1 MSLLYQKHA
10 SRPLTLDNR
19 VEPELYRDVFPYTHV
34 SRIEFD
40 DTFLVPRPADPMFI
54 TDTTF
59 RDGQQ
64 ARPPYTVKQIARIYD
79 LLHKLGGK
87 SGLIQASEFFMY
99 SPKDRK
105 AIEVCRSR
113 GYRFPRVTGWI
124 RANMDDLKIAH
135 DMEFDEVGL
144 LTSMSDYHIF
154 LKLGKTREQ
163 AMNDYLKVVTKALEW
178 GIVPRCHFEDVT
190 RADIYGF
197 CLPFARKLME
207 LSHEASMPIKIR
219 LCDTMGYGVPFPGAA
234 LPRSVQRIVR
244 AFTDEAGVP
253 GAWLEWHGHNDF
265 HKVLVNG
272 VTAWLYGCG
281 GVNGTLMGFG
291 ERTGNA
297 PLEALVIDYISL
309 TGNDEAADPTV
320 ITEIAQYFEKELDY
334 RIPDN
339 YPFAGKDFNA
349 TSAGI
354 HVDGLAK
361 NEEIYNIFDT
371 TKILNRS
378 VPIII
383 NDKAGRAGVA
393 YWINQ
398 QFNLPPERQVSKKHP
413 AVGQIH
419 TRIMAAYEEGRNTS
433 FSNKEIKNLVRR
445 FMPELFDSEFDQ
457 MKRIAGELASNLVER
472 LARDCQSTADS
483 EALTAQL
490 QHFVH
495 DYSFIQYAYVTD
507 VKGHSTAIAIS
518 DPGDQKGYKAFP
530 IGFDYSNR
538 EWFLQPMRTG
548 KLHITNVHQ
557 SQVTGQLIITVS
569 TVITDANDE
578 IIGVLGADIQLE
590 EIIRR
595 AESLEAEVPNSEEEE
610 PYSVKGGKR
619 FLPFTKA
626 FPFWNGYVPHK
637 TKPFS
642 GVRERALFFH
652 SRMRPPSQERVFSQ
666 GRWG

>member
-490 QHFVH
+490 QHFVR

-595 AESLEAEVPNSEEEE
+595 AESLEAAVPNSEEE
-610 PYSVKGGKR
+610 
-619 FLPFTKA
+619 
-626 FPFWNGYVPHK
+626 
-637 TKPFS
+637 
-642 GVRERALFFH
+642 
-652 SRMRPPSQERVFSQ
+652 
-666 GRWG
+666 

>member
-590 EIIRR
+590 EIIRG
-595 AESLEAEVPNSEEEE
+595 ADSLEAEVPNSEEE
-610 PYSVKGGKR
+610 
-619 FLPFTKA
+619 
-626 FPFWNGYVPHK
+626 
-637 TKPFS
+637 
-642 GVRERALFFH
+642 
-652 SRMRPPSQERVFSQ
+652 
-666 GRWG
+666 

>member
-1 MSLLYQKHA
+1 MPLLQQKHA
-10 SRPLTLDNR
+10 SMPLSLDN
-19 VEPELYRDVFPYTHV
+19 PETPQLYRDVFPYRQI

-40 DTFLVPRPADPMFI
+40 DTFVLPRPADPMFI

-99 SPKDRK
+99 SARDRK
-105 AIEVCRSR
+105 AIETCRSR
-113 GYRFPRVTGWI
+113 GYRFPRITGWI
-124 RANMDDLKIAH
+124 RANMDDLKIAR
-135 DMEFDEVGL
+135 DMEFDEVGM
-144 LTSMSDYHIF
+144 LTSISDYHVF
-154 LKLGKTREQ
+154 LKLGKTRAQ
-163 AMNDYLKVVTKALEW
+163 AMNDYLKLVTQALEW

-207 LSHEASMPIKIR
+207 LSAQASMPVKIR

-234 LPRSVQRIVR
+234 LPRSVQGIVR

-253 GAWLEWHGHNDF
+253 GNWLEWHGHNDF

-309 TGNDEAADPTV
+309 TGDDEAADTTV
-320 ITEIAQYFEKELDY
+320 ITEIAEYFQKELDY

-354 HVDGLAK
+354 HVDGLSK

-371 TKILNRS
+371 TRLLNRP

-383 NDKAGRAGVA
+383 NDKAGKAGVA

-398 QFNLPPERQVSKKHP
+398 TFSLPADRQVSKNHP

-419 TRIMAAYEEGRNTS
+419 ARIMKAYEDGRTTS
-433 FSNKEIKNLVRR
+433 FSNKEMNALARR

-457 MKRIAGELASNLVER
+457 IKRLAGHLAANLVEHLAQDCSKAADLNAVNER
-472 LARDCQSTADS
+472 LGSFLD
-483 EALTAQL
+483 E
-490 QHFVH
+490 
-495 DYSFIQYAYVTD
+495 YPFIQYVYLTDEKGKSVAARIIDPAYRD
-507 VKGHSTAIAIS
+507 KYEAQ
-518 DPGDQKGYKAFP
+518 PLGYDF
-530 IGFDYSNR
+530 SSR

-548 KLHITNVHQ
+548 KLHITDVHQ
-557 SQVTGQLIITVS
+557 SQFTGQLIITVS
-569 TVITDANDE
+569 TVVTNAREDVS
-578 IIGVLGADIQLE
+578 GVIGADIQLE
-590 EIIRR
+590 QIMRR
-595 AESLEAEVPNSEEEE
+595 AEALEEEANQAE
-610 PYSVKGGKR
+610 ED
-619 FLPFTKA
+619 A
-626 FPFWNGYVPHK
+626 
-637 TKPFS
+637 
-642 GVRERALFFH
+642 
-652 SRMRPPSQERVFSQ
+652 
-666 GRWG
+666 

>member
-19 VEPELYRDVFPYTHV
+19 VEPELYRDVFPYAHV

-197 CLPFARKLME
+197 CLPFARKLMG

-419 TRIMAAYEEGRNTS
+419 TKIMAAYEEGRNTS

-472 LARDCQSTADS
+472 LSRDCQTTSDT
-483 EALTAQL
+483 ETLTAQL
-490 QHFVH
+490 QQFVR
-495 DYSFIQYAYVTD
+495 DYSFIQYVYVTD

-538 EWFLQPMRTG
+538 EWFQQPMRTG
-548 KLHITNVHQ
+548 KLHIMNVHQ

-578 IIGVLGADIQLE
+578 IVGVLGADIQLE

-595 AESLEAEVPNSEEEE
+595 AESLEAEEHTGEEE
-610 PYSVKGGKR
+610 
-619 FLPFTKA
+619 
-626 FPFWNGYVPHK
+626 
-637 TKPFS
+637 
-642 GVRERALFFH
+642 
-652 SRMRPPSQERVFSQ
+652 
-666 GRWG
+666 

>member
-19 VEPELYRDVFPYTHV
+19 VEPELYRDVFQYTHV

-595 AESLEAEVPNSEEEE
+595 AESLEAEVPNSEEE
-610 PYSVKGGKR
+610 
-619 FLPFTKA
+619 
-626 FPFWNGYVPHK
+626 
-637 TKPFS
+637 
-642 GVRERALFFH
+642 
-652 SRMRPPSQERVFSQ
+652 
-666 GRWG
+666 

>member
-320 ITEIAQYFEKELDY
+320 ITEIAQYFEKELEY

-490 QHFVH
+490 QHFVR

-595 AESLEAEVPNSEEEE
+595 AESLEAEVPNSEEE
-610 PYSVKGGKR
+610 
-619 FLPFTKA
+619 
-626 FPFWNGYVPHK
+626 
-637 TKPFS
+637 
-642 GVRERALFFH
+642 
-652 SRMRPPSQERVFSQ
+652 
-666 GRWG
+666 

>member
-457 MKRIAGELASNLVER
+457 MKRIAGELASSLVER

-595 AESLEAEVPNSEEEE
+595 AESLEAEVPNSEEE
-610 PYSVKGGKR
+610 
-619 FLPFTKA
+619 
-626 FPFWNGYVPHK
+626 
-637 TKPFS
+637 
-642 GVRERALFFH
+642 
-652 SRMRPPSQERVFSQ
+652 
-666 GRWG
+666 

>member
-113 GYRFPRVTGWI
+113 GYRFPRITGWI

-135 DMEFDEVGL
+135 DMEFDEVGM

-490 QHFVH
+490 QHFVR

-595 AESLEAEVPNSEEEE
+595 AESLEAEVPNSEEE
-610 PYSVKGGKR
+610 
-619 FLPFTKA
+619 
-626 FPFWNGYVPHK
+626 
-637 TKPFS
+637 
-642 GVRERALFFH
+642 
-652 SRMRPPSQERVFSQ
+652 
-666 GRWG
+666 

>member
-1 MSLLYQKHA
+1 MPLLQQKHA
-10 SRPLTLDNR
+10 SMPLSLDN
-19 VEPELYRDVFPYTHV
+19 PETPQLYRDVFPYRQI

-40 DTFLVPRPADPMFI
+40 DTFVLPRPADPMFI

-99 SPKDRK
+99 SARDRK
-105 AIEVCRSR
+105 AIETCRSR
-113 GYRFPRVTGWI
+113 GYRFPRITGWI
-124 RANMDDLKIAH
+124 RANMDDLKIAR
-135 DMEFDEVGL
+135 DMEFDEVGM
-144 LTSMSDYHIF
+144 LTSISDYHVF
-154 LKLGKTREQ
+154 LKLGKTRAQ
-163 AMNDYLKVVTKALEW
+163 AMNDYLKLVTQALEW

-207 LSHEASMPIKIR
+207 LSAQASMPVKIR

-234 LPRSVQRIVR
+234 LPRSVQGIVR

-253 GAWLEWHGHNDF
+253 GNWLEWHGHNDF

-309 TGNDEAADPTV
+309 TGDDEAADTTV
-320 ITEIAQYFEKELDY
+320 ITEIAEYFQKELDY

-354 HVDGLAK
+354 HVDGLSK

-371 TKILNRS
+371 TRLLNRP

-383 NDKAGRAGVA
+383 NDKAGKAGVA

-398 QFNLPPERQVSKKHP
+398 TFSLPADRQVSKNHP

-419 TRIMAAYEEGRNTS
+419 ARIMKAYEDGRTTS
-433 FSNKEIKNLVRR
+433 FSNKEMNALARR

-457 MKRIAGELASNLVER
+457 IKRLAGHLAANLVEHLAQDCSRAADLNAVNER
-472 LARDCQSTADS
+472 LGSFLD
-483 EALTAQL
+483 E
-490 QHFVH
+490 
-495 DYSFIQYAYVTD
+495 YPFIQYVYLTDEKGKSVAARIIDPAYRD
-507 VKGHSTAIAIS
+507 KYEAQ
-518 DPGDQKGYKAFP
+518 PLGYDF
-530 IGFDYSNR
+530 SSR

-548 KLHITNVHQ
+548 KLHITDVHQ
-557 SQVTGQLIITVS
+557 SQFTGQLIITVS
-569 TVITDANDE
+569 TVVTNAREDVS
-578 IIGVLGADIQLE
+578 GVIGADIQLE
-590 EIIRR
+590 QIMRR
-595 AESLEAEVPNSEEEE
+595 AEALEEEANQAE
-610 PYSVKGGKR
+610 ED
-619 FLPFTKA
+619 A
-626 FPFWNGYVPHK
+626 
-637 TKPFS
+637 
-642 GVRERALFFH
+642 
-652 SRMRPPSQERVFSQ
+652 
-666 GRWG
+666 

>member
-490 QHFVH
+490 QHFVR

-590 EIIRR
+590 EIIRH
-595 AESLEAEVPNSEEEE
+595 AESLEAEVPNSEEE
-610 PYSVKGGKR
+610 
-619 FLPFTKA
+619 
-626 FPFWNGYVPHK
+626 
-637 TKPFS
+637 
-642 GVRERALFFH
+642 
-652 SRMRPPSQERVFSQ
+652 
-666 GRWG
+666 

>member
-19 VEPELYRDVFPYTHV
+19 VEPELYRDVFPYTHI

-40 DTFLVPRPADPMFI
+40 DNFLIPRPADPMFI

-99 SPKDRK
+99 SAKDRK
-105 AIEVCRSR
+105 AIETCRSR
-113 GYRFPRVTGWI
+113 GYRFPRITGWI

-135 DMEFDEVGL
+135 DMEFDEVGM

-163 AMNDYLKVVTKALEW
+163 AMNDYLKVITKALEW

-197 CLPFARKLME
+197 CLPFARRLME
-207 LSHEASMPIKIR
+207 LSREASMPIKIR

-349 TSAGI
+349 TCAGI
-354 HVDGLAK
+354 HVDGLSK

-398 QFNLPPERQVSKKHP
+398 QFGLPTERQVSKKHP
-413 AVGQIH
+413 AVGQIYAK
-419 TRIMAAYEEGRNTS
+419 IMKAYEDGRNTS
-433 FSNKEIKNLVRR
+433 FSNKEMKNLVRR

-457 MKRIAGELASNLVER
+457 MKRIAGELAANLVER
-472 LARDCQSTADS
+472 LARNCQQAPNA
-483 EALTAQL
+483 EAVTELL
-490 QHFVH
+490 ERFVH
-495 DYSFIQYAYVTD
+495 EYSFIQYVYVTD
-507 VKGHSTAIAIS
+507 TTGKTTSLAVSHPEDLKLYQSF
-518 DPGDQKGYKAFP
+518 PVGY
-530 IGFDYSNR
+530 DYSNR
-538 EWFLQPMRTG
+538 EWFQQPLKTG
-548 KLHITNVHQ
+548 KLHIMNVHQ
-557 SQVTGQLIITVS
+557 SQITGQLIITVS
-569 TVITDANDE
+569 TVISDDNDE
-578 IIGVLGADIQLE
+578 ILGVLGADIQLE

-595 AESLEAEVPNSEEEE
+595 AEVLEADQPAVEEE
-610 PYSVKGGKR
+610 
-619 FLPFTKA
+619 
-626 FPFWNGYVPHK
+626 
-637 TKPFS
+637 
-642 GVRERALFFH
+642 
-652 SRMRPPSQERVFSQ
+652 
-666 GRWG
+666 

>member
-490 QHFVH
+490 QHFVR

-518 DPGDQKGYKAFP
+518 DPGDQKGYMAFP

-595 AESLEAEVPNSEEEE
+595 AESLEAEVPNSEEE
-610 PYSVKGGKR
+610 
-619 FLPFTKA
+619 
-626 FPFWNGYVPHK
+626 
-637 TKPFS
+637 
-642 GVRERALFFH
+642 
-652 SRMRPPSQERVFSQ
+652 
-666 GRWG
+666 

>member
-349 TSAGI
+349 TRAGI

-595 AESLEAEVPNSEEEE
+595 AESLEAEVPNSEEE
-610 PYSVKGGKR
+610 
-619 FLPFTKA
+619 
-626 FPFWNGYVPHK
+626 
-637 TKPFS
+637 
-642 GVRERALFFH
+642 
-652 SRMRPPSQERVFSQ
+652 
-666 GRWG
+666 

>member
-557 SQVTGQLIITVS
+557 SQGTGQLIITVS

-595 AESLEAEVPNSEEEE
+595 AESLEAEVPNSEEE
-610 PYSVKGGKR
+610 
-619 FLPFTKA
+619 
-626 FPFWNGYVPHK
+626 
-637 TKPFS
+637 
-642 GVRERALFFH
+642 
-652 SRMRPPSQERVFSQ
+652 
-666 GRWG
+666 

>member
-34 SRIEFD
+34 SRIGFD

-490 QHFVH
+490 QHFVR

-595 AESLEAEVPNSEEEE
+595 AESLEAEVPNSEEE
-610 PYSVKGGKR
+610 
-619 FLPFTKA
+619 
-626 FPFWNGYVPHK
+626 
-637 TKPFS
+637 
-642 GVRERALFFH
+642 
-652 SRMRPPSQERVFSQ
+652 
-666 GRWG
+666 

>member
-569 TVITDANDE
+569 TVITNANDE

-595 AESLEAEVPNSEEEE
+595 AESLEAEVPNSEEE
-610 PYSVKGGKR
+610 
-619 FLPFTKA
+619 
-626 FPFWNGYVPHK
+626 
-637 TKPFS
+637 
-642 GVRERALFFH
+642 
-652 SRMRPPSQERVFSQ
+652 
-666 GRWG
+666 

>member
-105 AIEVCRSR
+105 AIEVCRAR

-354 HVDGLAK
+354 HVEGLAK

-419 TRIMAAYEEGRNTS
+419 TKIMAAYEEGRNTS

-472 LARDCQSTADS
+472 LSRDCQTTSDT
-483 EALTAQL
+483 ETLTAQL
-490 QHFVH
+490 QQFVR
-495 DYSFIQYAYVTD
+495 DYSFIQYVYVTD

-538 EWFLQPMRTG
+538 EWFQQPMRTG
-548 KLHITNVHQ
+548 KLHIMNVHQ

-595 AESLEAEVPNSEEEE
+595 AESLEAEEHIGEEE
-610 PYSVKGGKR
+610 
-619 FLPFTKA
+619 
-626 FPFWNGYVPHK
+626 
-637 TKPFS
+637 
-642 GVRERALFFH
+642 
-652 SRMRPPSQERVFSQ
+652 
-666 GRWG
+666 

>member
-383 NDKAGRAGVA
+383 NDKAGRAGVV

-490 QHFVH
+490 QHFVR

-595 AESLEAEVPNSEEEE
+595 AESLEAEVPNSEEE
-610 PYSVKGGKR
+610 
-619 FLPFTKA
+619 
-626 FPFWNGYVPHK
+626 
-637 TKPFS
+637 
-642 GVRERALFFH
+642 
-652 SRMRPPSQERVFSQ
+652 
-666 GRWG
+666 

>member
-253 GAWLEWHGHNDF
+253 GQWLEWHGHNDF

-490 QHFVH
+490 QHFVR

-595 AESLEAEVPNSEEEE
+595 AESLEAEVPNSEEE
-610 PYSVKGGKR
+610 
-619 FLPFTKA
+619 
-626 FPFWNGYVPHK
+626 
-637 TKPFS
+637 
-642 GVRERALFFH
+642 
-652 SRMRPPSQERVFSQ
+652 
-666 GRWG
+666 

>member
-197 CLPFARKLME
+197 CLPFARKLMG

-419 TRIMAAYEEGRNTS
+419 TKIMAAYEEGRNTS

-472 LARDCQSTADS
+472 LSRDCQTTSDT
-483 EALTAQL
+483 ETLTTQL
-490 QHFVH
+490 QQFVR
-495 DYSFIQYAYVTD
+495 DYSFIQYVYVTD

-538 EWFLQPMRTG
+538 EWFQQPMRTG
-548 KLHITNVHQ
+548 KLHIMNVHQ

-578 IIGVLGADIQLE
+578 IVGVLGADIQLE

-595 AESLEAEVPNSEEEE
+595 AESLEAEEHTGEEE
-610 PYSVKGGKR
+610 
-619 FLPFTKA
+619 
-626 FPFWNGYVPHK
+626 
-637 TKPFS
+637 
-642 GVRERALFFH
+642 
-652 SRMRPPSQERVFSQ
+652 
-666 GRWG
+666 

>member
-40 DTFLVPRPADPMFI
+40 DTFLVHRPADPMVI
-54 TDTTF
+54 SDTTF

-124 RANMDDLKIAH
+124 RANMADLKIAD
-135 DMEFDEVGL
+135 DMVIDEVGL

-178 GIVPRCHFEDVT
+178 GIVPRCHFEDVP

-490 QHFVH
+490 QHFVR

-530 IGFDYSNR
+530 IGFDYSTR

-595 AESLEAEVPNSEEEE
+595 AESLEAEVPNSEEE
-610 PYSVKGGKR
+610 
-619 FLPFTKA
+619 
-626 FPFWNGYVPHK
+626 
-637 TKPFS
+637 
-642 GVRERALFFH
+642 
-652 SRMRPPSQERVFSQ
+652 
-666 GRWG
+666 

>member
-64 ARPPYTVKQIARIYD
+64 ARPPYTVKQIARIYA

-87 SGLIQASEFFMY
+87 SGLLQASEFFMS

-398 QFNLPPERQVSKKHP
+398 QFNLPPERHVSKKHP
-413 AVGQIH
+413 AVGQRP

-595 AESLEAEVPNSEEEE
+595 AESLEAEVPHSEEE
-610 PYSVKGGKR
+610 
-619 FLPFTKA
+619 
-626 FPFWNGYVPHK
+626 
-637 TKPFS
+637 
-642 GVRERALFFH
+642 
-652 SRMRPPSQERVFSQ
+652 
-666 GRWG
+666 

>member
-207 LSHEASMPIKIR
+207 LSHEASMPIKFR
-219 LCDTMGYGVPFPGAA
+219 LCDTMGYGVPFPCAA

-595 AESLEAEVPNSEEEE
+595 AESLEAEVPNSEEE
-610 PYSVKGGKR
+610 
-619 FLPFTKA
+619 
-626 FPFWNGYVPHK
+626 
-637 TKPFS
+637 
-642 GVRERALFFH
+642 
-652 SRMRPPSQERVFSQ
+652 
-666 GRWG
+666 

>member
-1 MSLLYQKHA
+1 MA
-10 SRPLTLDNR
+10 
-19 VEPELYRDVFPYTHV
+19 
-34 SRIEFD
+34 I
-40 DTFLVPRPADPMFI
+40 I
-54 TDTTF
+54 I

-490 QHFVH
+490 QHFVR

-595 AESLEAEVPNSEEEE
+595 AESLEAEVPNSEEE
-610 PYSVKGGKR
+610 
-619 FLPFTKA
+619 
-626 FPFWNGYVPHK
+626 
-637 TKPFS
+637 
-642 GVRERALFFH
+642 
-652 SRMRPPSQERVFSQ
+652 
-666 GRWG
+666 

>member
-1 MSLLYQKHA
+1 MSLIHQKHA
-10 SRPLTLDNR
+10 SMPLSLDNR
-19 VEPELYRDVFPYTHV
+19 ADPELYRDVFPYSQI

-99 SPKDRK
+99 SAKDRK

-113 GYRFPRVTGWI
+113 GYRFPRITGWI
-124 RANMDDLKIAH
+124 RANLEDLKIAR
-135 DMEFDEVGL
+135 DMEFDEVGM
-144 LTSMSDYHIF
+144 LTSMSDYHVF

-163 AMNDYLKVVTKALEW
+163 AMNDYLKVVTQALEW
-178 GIVPRCHFEDVT
+178 GIIPRCHFEDVT

-207 LSHEASMPIKIR
+207 LSRQASMPVKIR
-219 LCDTMGYGVPFPGAA
+219 LCDTLGYGVPFPGAA

-320 ITEIAQYFEKELDY
+320 ITEIANYFEKELDY
-334 RIPDN
+334 QIPHN
-339 YPFAGKDFNA
+339 YPFAGRDFNA

-354 HVDGLAK
+354 HVDGLTK

-371 TKILNRS
+371 KKILNRS

-398 QFNLPPERQVSKKHP
+398 VFDLPPERQVSKKHP

-419 TRIMAAYEEGRNTS
+419 AKIMKAYEEGRNTS
-433 FSNKEIKNLVRR
+433 FSSKEVEMLARR
-445 FMPELFDSEFDQ
+445 YMPELFDSEFDHI
-457 MKRIAGELASNLVER
+457 KKLAGHLSANLLER
-472 LARDCQSTADS
+472 LAASCEKADNDGML
-483 EALTAQL
+483 EKLL
-490 QHFVH
+490 QDFVH
-495 DYSFIQYAYVTD
+495 EYDFIQYVYVTD
-507 VKGHSTAIAIS
+507 VHGHSKAVAFS
-518 DPGDQKGYKAFP
+518 DPNKGRYEAFP
-530 IGFDYSNR
+530 IGYDYSNR
-538 EWFLQPMRTG
+538 EWFNEPMKTG
-548 KLHITNVHQ
+548 KLHIMNVHQ
-557 SQVTGQLIITVS
+557 SQVTSQLIITVS
-569 TVITDANDE
+569 TVITDTKDE

-595 AESLEAEVPNSEEEE
+595 ADALEEETKTSEED
-610 PYSVKGGKR
+610 
-619 FLPFTKA
+619 
-626 FPFWNGYVPHK
+626 
-637 TKPFS
+637 
-642 GVRERALFFH
+642 
-652 SRMRPPSQERVFSQ
+652 
-666 GRWG
+666 

>member
-219 LCDTMGYGVPFPGAA
+219 LCDTMSYGVPFPGAA

-595 AESLEAEVPNSEEEE
+595 AESLEAEVPNSEEE
-610 PYSVKGGKR
+610 
-619 FLPFTKA
+619 
-626 FPFWNGYVPHK
+626 
-637 TKPFS
+637 
-642 GVRERALFFH
+642 
-652 SRMRPPSQERVFSQ
+652 
-666 GRWG
+666 

>member
-19 VEPELYRDVFPYTHV
+19 VEPELSRDVFPYTHV

-490 QHFVH
+490 QHFVR

-595 AESLEAEVPNSEEEE
+595 AESLEAEVPNSEEE
-610 PYSVKGGKR
+610 
-619 FLPFTKA
+619 
-626 FPFWNGYVPHK
+626 
-637 TKPFS
+637 
-642 GVRERALFFH
+642 
-652 SRMRPPSQERVFSQ
+652 
-666 GRWG
+666 

>member
-1 MSLLYQKHA
+1 MEIDLELQHPSHHRSL
-10 SRPLTLDNR
+10 PLQD
-19 VEPELYRDVFPYTHV
+19 VKEPQLFREQFPYT
-34 SRIEFD
+34 SICRTEFD
-40 DTFLVPRPADPMFI
+40 DVVLAPHPADQLCI

-64 ARPPYTVKQIARIYD
+64 ARPPYTVSQVAKIFD
-79 LLHKLGGK
+79 FLHRLGGK
-87 SGLIQASEFFMY
+87 TGLITASEFFMY
-99 SPKDRK
+99 SERDRK
-105 AIEVCRSR
+105 CIDACRAR
-113 GYRFPRVTGWI
+113 GYRFPRITGWI
-124 RANMDDLKIAH
+124 RANKNDLQLAR
-135 DMEFDEVGL
+135 DMEFSEVGM
-144 LTSMSDYHIF
+144 LTSVSDYHIF
-154 LKLGKTREQ
+154 LKLGKTRKQ
-163 AMNDYLKVVTKALEW
+163 AFDMYVDLVSQALEW
-178 GIVPRCHFEDVT
+178 GIIPRCHFEDVT

-197 CLPFARKLME
+197 CLPFASKLME
-207 LSHEASMPIKIR
+207 LSRQAGMPVKIR

-490 QHFVH
+490 QHFVR

-595 AESLEAEVPNSEEEE
+595 AESLEAEVPNSEEE
-610 PYSVKGGKR
+610 
-619 FLPFTKA
+619 
-626 FPFWNGYVPHK
+626 
-637 TKPFS
+637 
-642 GVRERALFFH
+642 
-652 SRMRPPSQERVFSQ
+652 
-666 GRWG
+666 